1 MLFGFCLGLFL
12 KEGFKP
18 FETDNNETTED
29 EKERAKGGETK
40 RIYWG
45 GKSGGTHNDGVER
58 TEHQAE
64 DEIDHSAAVLREGE
78 FDEFDHEDDTSK
90 DAESKNDDSG
100 KRAEI
105 KMQQVF
111 DAGDDWEIEAK
122 NQKQSGAGNTG
133 KNHRGNR
140 DHAGKE
146 DIEDEAKIERGDVGA
161 GTTGNGVE
169 MGNKNNSGNTKK

>member
-18 FETDNNETTED
+18 FETNNNETAED
-29 EKERAKGGETK
+29 EEERAKSSETK
-40 RIYWG
+40 WVNWG
-45 GKSGGTHNDGVER
+45 GKGSGAHNDGIER
-58 TEHQAE
+58 AEHQAE
-64 DEIDHSAAVLREGE
+64 DEVNHSAAVLRESK
-78 FDEFDHEDDTSK
+78 FDEFNDEDDASE

-105 KMQQVF
+105 KMQQIF
-111 DAGDDWEIEAK
+111 DAGDNREIEAK

-133 KNHRGNR
+133 ENHRGNR
-140 DHAGKE
+140 DHASKE

-169 MGNKNNSGNTKK
+169 IGNKNNSGNTKK

>member
-12 KEGFKP
+12 EEGFEP
-18 FETDNNETTED
+18 FETDNNETTDD

-40 RIYWG
+40 RTYWG
-45 GKSGGTHNDGVER
+45 GKSGGAHNDGVER
-58 TEHQAE
+58 TKHQAE
-64 DEIDHSAAVLREGE
+64 DEVNHGAAVLRESK
-78 FDEFDHEDDTSK
+78 FDEFNHEDDASK
-90 DAESKNDDSG
+90 NAESKNDDGG
-100 KRAEI
+100 KGAEI

-111 DAGDDWEIEAK
+111 DAGDNREIEAK

-133 KNHRGNR
+133 KDHRRNR

-146 DIEDEAKIERGDVGA
+146 DIEDEAEIERGDVGA

-169 MGNKNNSGNTKK
+169 IGNKNNSGNAKK